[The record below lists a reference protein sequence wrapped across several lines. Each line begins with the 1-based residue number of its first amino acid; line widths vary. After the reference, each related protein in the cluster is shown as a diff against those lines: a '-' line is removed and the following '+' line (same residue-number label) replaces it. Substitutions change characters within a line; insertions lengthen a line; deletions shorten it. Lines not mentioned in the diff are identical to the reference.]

1 MAYYI
6 SEGRTWVNY
15 IIHHRKK
22 IYSQCG
28 EEGFI
33 EYILES
39 VGVKEK
45 GLLVEF
51 GAGDGITLSNSH
63 YFIKEKGF
71 KGLRVDGDPKGAD
84 LLDADPFN
92 ASFVYKGWINTAYA
106 EDFAAD
112 LNKYVTKL
120 NLFLI
125 DLDGNDWYILN
136 AFIETLQEDLR
147 PELVVCEINPIWERD
162 EARVI
167 AYNPSHV
174 WKNNTYYGMSLKAAE
189 IMMQKHGYTLIFVND
204 SLNAY
209 FLKNE
214 LLPATPYPVE
224 YRVKRDHPKGSGPWM
239 QVNEDLTL
247 KPL

>member
-1 MAYYI
+1 MENWLKEI
-6 SEGRTWVNY
+6 KN
-15 IIHHRKK
+15 HRKK

-33 EYILES
+33 EFILKSIDPILAEAPFI
-39 VGVKEK
+39 
-45 GLLVEF
+45 VEY
-51 GAGDGITLSNSH
+51 GAGDGITLSNSY
-63 YFIKEKGF
+63 YFF
-71 KGLRVDGDPKGAD
+71 KDRLSVGKFYDGDPKGAAHVD
-84 LLDADPFN
+84 KAWIDVPFAIKEAKEFN
-92 ASFVYKGWINTAYA
+92 DEKIQH
-106 EDFAAD
+106 
-112 LNKYVTKL
+112 

-136 AFIETLQEDLR
+136 AFIGTLEQELR
-147 PELVVCEINPIWERD
+147 PELIVCEINPIWERD
-162 EARVI
+162 EACVI
-167 AYNPSHV
+167 AYNPNHV

-214 LLPATPYPVE
+214 LLPGKPDPVE
-224 YRVKRDHPKGSGPWM
+224 YRVKRDHPKGSGQWM
-239 QVNEDLTL
+239 QVNDDLTL